1 MVWWVWWI
9 SGSFDD
15 HFHVDHVEHCRIVML
30 RVAVQVLA
38 TQLQDNLGPFA
49 AICESSWLL

>member
-1 MVWWVWWI
+1 M
-9 SGSFDD
+9 D
-15 HFHVDHVEHCRIVML
+15 HIIFLHVDHVEHCRIVML

-49 AICESSWLL
+49 AICESSWIL